1 MKLQHVQYYGK
12 VSNHKPSASSKGC
25 YTACLLIIYLVTL
38 EQSGLG
44 VKISSVYCGAP
55 MHADDLALIASS
67 PHELQAM
74 IDIVSKY
81 ATKWRYRLSPQK
93 SKILVFREPIFPTTS
108 HGQLIAISWRWS
120 RNTSTWEPSGPHC
133 LLQLTGHLV
142 ISTWVGPPF
151 FTLSPAPIQ
160 LLTLHVTRLCWHG
173 NCTTARHSEPNDR
186 TDVTTPRF
194 SMGCRLCQN

>member
-1 MKLQHVQYYGK
+1 MLCSLFV
-12 VSNHKPSASSKGC
+12 NN
-25 YTACLLIIYLVTL
+25 LLVTL
-38 EQSGLG
+38 EQLGLG
-44 VKISSVYCGAP
+44 VKISNVYCSAS
-55 MHADDLALIASS
+55 MYTDDLALIASS

-120 RNTSTWEPSGPHC
+120 KNTSTWEPSGPHC
-133 LLQLTGHLV
+133 LLQLTEHLV

-151 FTLSPAPIQ
+151 SHSAPPHYSMIQ

-173 NCTTARHSEPNDR
+173 NCTTGTPNR
-186 TDVTTPRF
+186 
-194 SMGCRLCQN
+194 MIAQM